1 LSNFRLGLDVSI
13 ELLDDQLWNSES
25 HAYAAVIWVLDLAQ
39 LTKILEYL
47 GQFLLVNTDA
57 GVLHFS
63 DQILIRIQSPES
75 YLSPEG
81 KLDRIAQDVKQ
92 DLLVAFLV
100 RLYINW
106 HVLVDLDNK
115 PEVLESYLEI

>member
-1 LSNFRLGLDVSI
+1 M
-13 ELLDDQLWNSES
+13 
-25 HAYAAVIWVLDLAQ
+25 
-39 LTKILEYL
+39 
-47 GQFLLVNTDA
+47 NTDA